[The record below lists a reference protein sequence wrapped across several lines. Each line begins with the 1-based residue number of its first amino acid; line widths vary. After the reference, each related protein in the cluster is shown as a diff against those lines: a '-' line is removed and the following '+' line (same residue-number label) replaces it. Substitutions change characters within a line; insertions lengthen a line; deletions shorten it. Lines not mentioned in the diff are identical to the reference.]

1 MKKGKNFYELKE
13 NDKVYRITLHKEP
26 QGRILEISEDNISLK
41 TIIRSSYMK
50 WMTTEIVEGYF
61 YINKY
66 SMQNNCVDVL
76 FSNENGNYY
85 TTVNAD
91 ELKSEVFVMQDFT
104 GYKIYATS
112 KNKLKKITLALI
124 DEIMKVSVN
133 NHVNELDSINSTKL
147 EIMNLKIK

>member
-50 WMTTEIVEGYF
+50 WITTEIVEGYF

-85 TTVNAD
+85 TRVNAD

>member
-85 TTVNAD
+85 TRVNAD

-112 KNKLKKITLALI
+112 KNKLKKIALALI

>member
-13 NDKVYRITLHKEP
+13 NDKVYRTTLHKEP

-50 WMTTEIVEGYF
+50 WTTTEIVEGYF

-85 TTVNAD
+85 TRVNAD

>member
-13 NDKVYRITLHKEP
+13 NDKVYRIILHKEP

-41 TIIRSSYMK
+41 TTIRSSYMK
-50 WMTTEIVEGYF
+50 WTTTEIVEGYF

-85 TTVNAD
+85 TRVNAD

>member
-41 TIIRSSYMK
+41 TTIRSSYMK
-50 WMTTEIVEGYF
+50 WITTEIVEGNF
-61 YINKY
+61 YINEY

-85 TTVNAD
+85 TRVNAD

>member
-41 TIIRSSYMK
+41 TTIRSSYMK
-50 WMTTEIVEGYF
+50 WTTTEIVEGYF

-85 TTVNAD
+85 TRVNAD

>member
-50 WMTTEIVEGYF
+50 WTTTEIVEGYF

-85 TTVNAD
+85 TRVNAD

>member
-1 MKKGKNFYELKE
+1 
-13 NDKVYRITLHKEP
+13 
-26 QGRILEISEDNISLK
+26 
-41 TIIRSSYMK
+41 MK
-50 WMTTEIVEGYF
+50 WTTTEIVEGYF

-85 TTVNAD
+85 TRVNAD

>member
-50 WMTTEIVEGYF
+50 WTTTEIVEGYF

-66 SMQNNCVDVL
+66 SIQNNCVDVL

-85 TTVNAD
+85 TRVNAD

>member
-41 TIIRSSYMK
+41 TTIRSSYMK
-50 WMTTEIVEGYF
+50 WTTTEIVEGYF

-85 TTVNAD
+85 TRVNAD

-112 KNKLKKITLALI
+112 KNKLKKIALALI

>member
-41 TIIRSSYMK
+41 TTIRSSYMK
-50 WMTTEIVEGYF
+50 WITTEIVEGYF

-85 TTVNAD
+85 TRVNAD

-124 DEIMKVSVN
+124 DEIMKVSVDS
-133 NHVNELDSINSTKL
+133 HVNELDSINSTKL
-147 EIMNLKIK
+147 DIMNLKIN

>member
-85 TTVNAD
+85 TRVNAD

-124 DEIMKVSVN
+124 DEIMKVSAN

>member
-50 WMTTEIVEGYF
+50 WTTTEIVEGYF

-76 FSNENGNYY
+76 FSNENRNYY
-85 TTVNAD
+85 TRVNAD

>member
-41 TIIRSSYMK
+41 TTIRSSYMK
-50 WMTTEIVEGYF
+50 WITTEIVEGYF

-76 FSNENGNYY
+76 FSNENGNYHIR
-85 TTVNAD
+85 VNAD

-147 EIMNLKIK
+147 DIMNLKIN

>member
-85 TTVNAD
+85 TRVNAD

>member
-50 WMTTEIVEGYF
+50 WTTTEIVEGYF

-85 TTVNAD
+85 TRVNAD

-112 KNKLKKITLALI
+112 KNKLKKITLALK

>member
-41 TIIRSSYMK
+41 TTIRSSYMK
-50 WMTTEIVEGYF
+50 WITTEIVEGNF
-61 YINKY
+61 YINEY

-76 FSNENGNYY
+76 FSNENRNYY
-85 TTVNAD
+85 TRVNAD

>member
-26 QGRILEISEDNISLK
+26 QRRILEISEDNISLK

-50 WMTTEIVEGYF
+50 WTTTEIVEGYF

-76 FSNENGNYY
+76 FSNENRNYY
-85 TTVNAD
+85 TRVNAD

>member
-41 TIIRSSYMK
+41 TTIRSSYMK
-50 WMTTEIVEGYF
+50 WITTEIVEGYF

-85 TTVNAD
+85 TRVNAD

>member
-41 TIIRSSYMK
+41 TTIRSSYMK
-50 WMTTEIVEGYF
+50 WITTEIVEGYF

-85 TTVNAD
+85 TRVNAD

-147 EIMNLKIK
+147 DIMNLKIN

>member
-50 WMTTEIVEGYF
+50 WTTTEIVEGYF

-112 KNKLKKITLALI
+112 KNKLKKIALALI